1 MKNMFTELQLLN
13 FHFALQKKK
22 KSAGW
27 NKQKSLQPLCERE
40 QNPLKVEDKNIFQ
53 VMAYKHFWSGS
64 SILYKAYHKLS
75 CLIAGAM

>member
-1 MKNMFTELQLLN
+1 MFTELQLLN

-22 KSAGW
+22 NAGW
-27 NKQKSLQPLCERE
+27 NKQKSLQPLGERE

-64 SILYKAYHKLS
+64 NILHKAHHELS
-75 CLIAGAM
+75 CLIAGQI